1 MPIPEAFEFRGGS
14 HDGERQE
21 PPSPPP
27 ETLFLITTADGEK
40 YARSG
45 EEFQDETGI
54 RRAVFRF
61 DADGTG
67 TAEARRRFSGMP
79 SPGD

>member
-1 MPIPEAFEFRGGS
+1 MPIPQAFEFRGGS
-14 HDGERQE
+14 HNGQR
-21 PPSPPP
+21 PKPLRPLP
-27 ETLFLITTADGEK
+27 ETLFVITTADGEK

-45 EEFQDETGI
+45 EEFEDERGL

-67 TAEARRRFSGMP
+67 TAEAHARFSE
-79 SPGD
+79 